1 MQNDDDDDVE
11 WLREG
16 LFDSQ
21 SYPEVSSDDK
31 GQKAAHNYR
40 YHNYTKVTTERHPC
54 GLFCNCGSSTSAV
67 KKDSELVGLPRISEP
82 LPII

>member
-31 GQKAAHNYR
+31 GQKAAQSDIPLVSS
-40 YHNYTKVTTERHPC
+40 VTVE
-54 GLFCNCGSSTSAV
+54 A
-67 KKDSELVGLPRISEP
+67 LPVQSGMTQN
-82 LPII
+82 